1 MALVSVSEGGQW
13 GYANAKATR
22 GGTFSAFHMH
32 MCMCMYPTG
41 IEQAWTPQQQ
51 LTGSRL
57 ATASR
62 HSSSSDW

>member
-13 GYANAKATR
+13 GYANAKTTR
-22 GGTFSAFHMH
+22 GGTFSAFY
-32 MCMCMYPTG
+32 MYPTG